1 MKYMT
6 LPQWVGGAC
15 LLFGAFAIL
24 GPAPSGIDG
33 KVFQALGLVVATI
46 GLWATGAIAEHLT
59 ALGFFLIA
67 MLFGIAGAGV
77 VFSGFESQAFWL
89 VFGGLIVGVAIKN
102 TGLGGRI
109 AGGLLGLFGTSYT
122 AVITG
127 VVLGAVVLS
136 FLMPSSMGRVV
147 LMMPVVLALAD
158 KLGFEAGSTGRNG
171 MVAAAALAAYMPA
184 TAVMPATVPSMVLVG
199 AAEVQYGL
207 TFAYAP
213 WLLLHFPVLGA
224 LKTVLIIAITLAF
237 FRDTARPT
245 GDEEGSKPLS
255 RDEKVLSVILALA
268 LGFWATDVLHGI
280 SAAWVALAAGVFCA
294 TPGIGLVSSQ
304 DFSSKINYPSLVYV
318 AAVLGLGALAA
329 DSGVGNLVGDTVID
343 LIGLEPGS
351 DIQNFAAITLL
362 SMVTG
367 LVTTVTSAPAVLT
380 PLAEGLQAASGLP
393 LMAVLMIQVIGYS
406 TMLFPYT
413 SPPTVVALQIGG
425 LSAGRVILP
434 TLLLA
439 AATIVILIP
448 LDYLWWRILGYI

>member
-1 MKYMT
+1 MKQLT

-15 LLFGAFAIL
+15 LVFGLYAIAGP
-24 GPAPSGIDG
+24 GPASIDRD
-33 KVFQALGLVVATI
+33 VFQALGLVVATI
-46 GLWATGAIAEHLT
+46 GLWATGAVAEHLT
-59 ALGFFLIA
+59 ALGFFLFA
-67 MLFGIAGAGV
+67 MLVGIAGADV
-77 VFSGFESQAFWL
+77 VFSGFASQAFWL

-109 AGGLLGLFGTSYT
+109 AGGLLGLFGTSYA

-127 VVLGAVVLS
+127 VVLGAVALS

-158 KLGFEAGSTGRNG
+158 RLGFEAGSTGRNG

-199 AAEVQYGL
+199 AAEVQYGV

-213 WLLLHFPVLGA
+213 WLLAHFPVLGA
-224 LKTVLIIAITLAF
+224 IKTVLIIAISLAF
-237 FRDTARPT
+237 FRDEPRPLPDN
-245 GDEEGSKPLS
+245 GEAKPLS

-280 SAAWVALAAGVFCA
+280 SAAWVALAAGVLCA
-294 TPGIGLVSSQ
+294 TPGIGLVSTA

-318 AAVLGLGALAA
+318 AAVLGLGAVAA
-329 DSGVGNLVGDTVID
+329 DSGVGSLVGDVVID
-343 LIGLEPGS
+343 LIGMEPGS
-351 DIQNFAAITLL
+351 QVHNFAAIALL

-380 PLAEGLQAASGLP
+380 PLAEGLQQASGLP
-393 LMAVLMIQVIGYS
+393 LVTVLMIQVIGYS

-425 LSAGRVILP
+425 LSASRVILP

-439 AATIVILIP
+439 LVTIVVLIP
-448 LDYLWWRILGYI
+448 LDYLWWQLLGYL

>member
-1 MKYMT
+1 MKNMT

-127 VVLGAVVLS
+127 VVLGAVALS

-224 LKTVLIIAITLAF
+224 MKTVFIIAVTLAF
-237 FRDTARPT
+237 FRDTARPI
-245 GDEEGSKPLS
+245 GGEEGSRPLS

-280 SAAWVALAAGVFCA
+280 SAAWVALAAGVLCA
-294 TPGIGLVSSQ
+294 TPGIGLVSTQ

-329 DSGVGNLVGDTVID
+329 DSGVGSLVGDTVID

-448 LDYLWWRILGYI
+448 LDYLWWRLLGYI

>member
-15 LLFGAFAIL
+15 LLFGTFAIL

-329 DSGVGNLVGDTVID
+329 DSGVGSLVGDTVID